1 MQLFESFAG
10 HCSQAEAVSSFGV
23 LLEIL
28 RPSSPFFFVSAAVWV
43 GSQRGLKPPSA
54 CISELQDRATVR
66 AGSSRTRAL
75 RRWGWSLCFPGRVRS
90 LFRVLQLLSWCW
102 YKEHS
107 CASIKGRVRKHHKI
121 YIYISSLWEVGPSC
135 WVLLHNTLGWKHE
148 RAIAAHPP
156 FVAAASLVWASSLQD
171 TCAASAAWEVLLS
184 ALSYQSYTS

>member
-90 LFRVLQLLSWCW
+90 LFRVLQLLSWCR

-107 CASIKGRVRKHHKI
+107 CASIKGRVRKHI
-121 YIYISSLWEVGPSC
+121 YIVYEKWVPLAGFFFITPWVGN
-135 WVLLHNTLGWKHE
+135 VKELLLLTL
-148 RAIAAHPP
+148 P
-156 FVAAASLVWASSLQD
+156 LLQQL
-171 TCAASAAWEVLLS
+171 LLS
-184 ALSYQSYTS
+184 EQAVFKLPVLHQQHEKYFWVHCLIKVTQVNLF